1 MTSKKINKLQTALA
15 SEDLDIL
22 AIVPCSNF
30 LYLTGGNF
38 HLMERPTILLISKNY
53 KPIAILPV
61 LEVDSFNKLNLDADI
76 FEWQDSDG

>member
-22 AIVPCSNF
+22 AIVPGSNF

-53 KPIAILPV
+53 KPIAI
-61 LEVDSFNKLNLDADI
+61 
-76 FEWQDSDG
+76 